1 MEKEKSKEIKIEVPA
16 GYVMDMENSTS
27 EYIIFKPISSKFSDY
42 EGNFTINGFYIK
54 DSEVLF
60 SKYYNHKSTRDM
72 FVTEKQAKSALAMAQ
87 ISQIMANDERFGGVI
102 TDEEWED
109 ELCKKYVI
117 DRFYNRLLYSTY
129 ITEYTFIAFHKPE
142 QRALFLQEN
151 EQLVKDY
158 LMLD

>member
-1 MEKEKSKEIKIEVPA
+1 METKEIKIDIPA
-16 GYVMDMENSTS
+16 GYVLDKENSTS
-27 EYIIFKPISSKFSDY
+27 ECILLKLVKSKFSDY
-42 EGNFTINGFYIK
+42 DGNFRISGFYIN
-54 DSEVLF
+54 DSQIGHDF
-60 SKYYNHKSTRDM
+60 INNKATRDM
-72 FVTEKQAKSALAMAQ
+72 FATEKQAKSALAMAQ

-109 ELCKKYVI
+109 ELYKKYVI
-117 DRFYNRLLYSTY
+117 DRFCNRLLYSIY
-129 ITEYTFIAFHKPE
+129 ITEYSFIAFHTPE

>member
-1 MEKEKSKEIKIEVPA
+1 METKEIKIDIPA
-16 GYVMDMENSTS
+16 GYVLDKENSTS
-27 EYIIFKPISSKFSDY
+27 ECIRLKLIKSKFSDY
-42 EGNFTINGFYIK
+42 DGKFPIKGFYIK
-54 DSEVLF
+54 DSQIFGHEYQNN
-60 SKYYNHKSTRDM
+60 KAARDM
-72 FVTEKQAKSALAMAQ
+72 FATEKQAKSALAMAQ

-109 ELCKKYVI
+109 ELYKKYVI
-117 DRFYNRLLYSTY
+117 DRFCNRLLYSIY